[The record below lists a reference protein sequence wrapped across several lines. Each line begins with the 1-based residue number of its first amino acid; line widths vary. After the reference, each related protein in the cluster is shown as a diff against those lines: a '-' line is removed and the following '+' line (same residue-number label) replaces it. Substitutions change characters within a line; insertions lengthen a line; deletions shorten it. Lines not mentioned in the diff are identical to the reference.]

1 MKRIP
6 ITTSA
11 ELPSEGKVILDVI
24 LYLHRR
30 FNMDAIAI
38 RRIGLKL
45 LCVTDIA
52 VEQCSRDSRNGH
64 AAH

>member
-6 ITTSA
+6 VTTNA
-11 ELPSEGKVILDVI
+11 DLPSEGKILLDVI

-30 FNMDAIAI
+30 FGINARAI

-52 VEQCSRDSRNGH
+52 VEQSSRDSSNGH
-64 AAH
+64 VHF